1 MPVHAREVSGKGAV
15 LGVESMVETIEAGGY
30 GTAHVAAETTCA
42 STASECHCHIHL
54 VFDGANIQNILELSA
69 GIEPTTCSL
78 QMSCSSN

>member
-1 MPVHAREVSGKGAV
+1 MPVHAREVSGKDAV
-15 LGVESMVETIEAGGY
+15 LGVESMETIDAGGY

-78 QMSCSSN
+78 QMSCSAN

>member
-15 LGVESMVETIEAGGY
+15 LGVESMETIDAGGY

-42 STASECHCHIHL
+42 STMCKYHCHIHL
-54 VFDGANIQNILELSA
+54 VFDGANIQFFLELSA

-78 QMSCSSN
+78 QMSCSAN

>member
-15 LGVESMVETIEAGGY
+15 LGVESMETIDAGGY
-30 GTAHVAAETTCA
+30 GTAHVAAETMCA

-54 VFDGANIQNILELSA
+54 VFDGANVQNILELSA

-78 QMSCSSN
+78 QMSCSAN

>member
-78 QMSCSSN
+78 QMSCSAN